1 MASGTLTQVGEVP
14 GPHVMGQLTT
24 RETVWAIVKASSGNL
39 VEWFD
44 FYIYAFFS
52 VYFAEQ
58 FFTGTGQTGAFKHTL
73 ASRHLPRTPGRIT
86 CPRRLDDLCQ
96 RPHQY
101 EPAQRPR

>member
-58 FFTGTGQTGAFKHTL
+58 FFTGTGQTGAFMQAAGLVNDHLTTCF
-73 ASRHLPRTPGRIT
+73 RHEEVKTRFG
-86 CPRRLDDLCQ
+86 
-96 RPHQY
+96 
-101 EPAQRPR
+101 